1 MIISAPPLR
10 LVHVGLDS
18 VLRLLTDFLVVLLRL
33 IALRGDLRIQ
43 GSQQLTQALVE
54 DSLKRRMRT
63 SRSILALILGSLL
76 GP

>member
-1 MIISAPPLR
+1 MVISAPTLR

-18 VLRLLTDFLVVLLRL
+18 VLRLPTDFLVVLLRL
-33 IALRGDLRIQ
+33 IALRGDLSIQ

-54 DSLKRRMRT
+54 DSLKRRMKI
-63 SRSILALILGSLL
+63 SRSLLALILGSLL